1 MIDLTQS
8 IFKHKMYS
16 PCIFATLY
24 MYFHVAMTHSFLP
37 SPACSDVVVVDKVQE
52 MMVYQTMGNPFR
64 TTTSCISALLLL
76 TGDTSAFL
84 APSSHAVIRT
94 SSLFSTT
101 EEAAPAIINESYAAP
116 LNEIERRRNLAIISH
131 PDSGKFGLFILG

>member
-1 MIDLTQS
+1 
-8 IFKHKMYS
+8 
-16 PCIFATLY
+16 
-24 MYFHVAMTHSFLP
+24 
-37 SPACSDVVVVDKVQE
+37 

-64 TTTSCISALLLL
+64 ITACCISALLLMVI
-76 TGDTSAFL
+76 GDTSAFL

>member
-1 MIDLTQS
+1 
-8 IFKHKMYS
+8 
-16 PCIFATLY
+16 
-24 MYFHVAMTHSFLP
+24 
-37 SPACSDVVVVDKVQE
+37 

-64 TTTSCISALLLL
+64 ITACCISALLLMVI
-76 TGDTSAFL
+76 GDTSAFL
-84 APSSHAVIRT
+84 APSSHAVIAKRT

-131 PDSGKFGLFILG
+131 PDSGKFELSI